1 MGAGMG
7 AKRALIVDDSKSA
20 RLFLARILEKY
31 ELDVDNAEN
40 AESAIEYLATHRPDV
55 IFMDHMMPGMDGFQA
70 VQAIKNNPRTATIP
84 IMMYTSQEGELY
96 LGQARALG
104 AVGVLPKQI
113 KQADVSKVLYQLHLV
128 TDRRRSEQTTF
139 TAVNAPSV
147 SDPSPASPDLAAIAA
162 AADPNLPT
170 ALTTTSLR
178 EQFAELR
185 RALVA
190 GVDTQT
196 DRITAEVRALL
207 LESLPPPPPGVLPPS
222 PPVPWGWVVASVA
235 LAIALTSTMLWW
247 RNVNQLNGMSAELTQ
262 LRAAVAEQQSATAA
276 LLHPP
281 LRQGTGGSSGAQAGS
296 AGALAEAVPGVGA
309 AGTSHSPGEAAK
321 PTVMTVPYG
330 AEALGGTRLEAVRQL
345 VYRLLKENANGVVD
359 VKTYAGRFCLVGN
372 SVDGFSLAP
381 DETLFAK
388 CDLVGNPSDDALS
401 PAQHTPLALAN
412 LAGDVR
418 HSTHGALQVQS
429 MVGDPAFLATQ
440 YPPPSGDL
448 TAGEWNRAA
457 NANNRVEIRV
467 R

>member
-1 MGAGMG
+1 MG

-139 TAVNAPSV
+139 TAVNAPGV
-147 SDPSPASPDLAAIAA
+147 SASSFPTSPDLAAIAA
-162 AADPNLPT
+162 AADPNLPV

-207 LESLPPPPPGVLPPS
+207 LESLPPPPPGVLPPA

-247 RNVNQLNGMSAELTQ
+247 RNVNQLNGMGAELTQ

-276 LLHPP
+276 LLHP
-281 LRQGTGGSSGAQAGS
+281 LHQGASGSSGAQAGS
-296 AGALAEAVPGVGA
+296 AGALAETVPGVGA
-309 AGTSHSPGEAAK
+309 AGASRSAGEAAK

-345 VYRLLKENANGVVD
+345 VYRLSKENASGVVD

-372 SVDGFSLAP
+372 TVDGFSLAP

-429 MVGDPAFLATQ
+429 MVGDPAFLAVQ
-440 YPPPSGDL
+440 YPPPASDL

-457 NANNRVEIRV
+457 SANNRVEIRV

>member
-1 MGAGMG
+1 MS

-31 ELDVDNAEN
+31 DLDVDNAEN
-40 AESAIEYLATHRPDV
+40 AEAAIQYLTTQRPDV

-128 TDRRRSEQTTF
+128 ADRRRSDQSTF
-139 TAVNAPSV
+139 TAVNAPDINDES
-147 SDPSPASPDLAAIAA
+147 ASPDLAAIAA
-162 AADPNLPT
+162 AADPSLPT
-170 ALTTTSLR
+170 ALTTTALR

-196 DRITAEVRALL
+196 DRITSEVRALL
-207 LESLPPPPPGVLPPS
+207 LESLPPPLPGAPPPREA
-222 PPVPWGWVVASVA
+222 VPWGWVVASVA
-235 LAIALTSTMLWW
+235 LAIALASTTLWW
-247 RNVNQLNGMSAELTQ
+247 RSANELRGVTTELEQ
-262 LRAAVAEQQSATAA
+262 LRTAVVEQRAVPPAFPPPPGGAAPGVPTSSPGTPGAAE
-276 LLHPP
+276 P
-281 LRQGTGGSSGAQAGS
+281 
-296 AGALAEAVPGVGA
+296 LAESVPGVGA
-309 AGTSHSPGEAAK
+309 AGATHAGSPNEK
-321 PTVMTVPYG
+321 PTVMAVPYG
-330 AEALGGTRLEAVRQL
+330 SEALSGVRLETVRHL
-345 VYRLLKENANGVVD
+345 VYRLVKDNASGVVD
-359 VKTYAGRFCLVGN
+359 IKTFAGRFCLVGN

-388 CDLVGNPSDDALS
+388 CDLVGNPLEDALS

-429 MVGDPAFLATQ
+429 SIGDPAVVALQ
-440 YPPPSGDL
+440 YPPLSSDL

-457 NANNRVEIRV
+457 AANNRVEIRV
-467 R
+467 H

>member
-1 MGAGMG
+1 MG

-31 ELDVDNAEN
+31 DLDVDNAEN
-40 AESAIEYLATHRPDV
+40 AEAAIEYLTTHRPDV

-104 AVGVLPKQI
+104 AVGVLPKTI

-128 TDRRRSEQTTF
+128 ADRRRPEQTTF
-139 TAVNAPSV
+139 TAVNAPGLAGV
-147 SDPSPASPDLAAIAA
+147 SISSPDLAAIAA
-162 AADPNLPT
+162 AADPTAPV
-170 ALTTTSLR
+170 ALTTATLR

-190 GVDTQT
+190 GIDTQT

-207 LESLPPPPPGVLPPS
+207 LESLPPPAPGSLPRR

-247 RNVNQLNGMSAELTQ
+247 RNVNQLTEVKAQITE
-262 LRAAVAEQQSATAA
+262 LRAAIGQQESLAGVPGAAAATV
-276 LLHPP
+276 P
-281 LRQGTGGSSGAQAGS
+281 AGS
-296 AGALAEAVPGVGA
+296 RGAGQPGRAAVEATPGVGA
-309 AGTSHSPGEAAK
+309 AGASRPGSPGEAK

-330 AEALGGTRLEAVRQL
+330 AEALGGARLETVRQL
-345 VYRLLKENANGVVD
+345 IYRLARENAGGVVD
-359 VKTYAGRFCLVGN
+359 IRTFAGRFCLVGN

-388 CDLVGNPSDDALS
+388 CDLVGNPSEDALS

-429 MVGDPAFLATQ
+429 SVGDPAFVAVQ
-440 YPPPSGDL
+440 YPPVSSDL

-457 NANNRVEIRV
+457 SANNRVEIRV